1 MGKRE
6 RTRTSYNQDE
16 QLKMLNEALN
26 LDEVNH
32 TEVLNV
38 GNGSQI
44 QTINISNLKPFPGN
58 REIEGTDL
66 DSFAENIKRN
76 GFHGTI
82 AVLRERINDETNT
95 GRSLSETEKATERT
109 GDFTGKYIIISG
121 HRRVA
126 ALRKIIAEDANFM
139 NGGEIPAIILND
151 DITWNQAEELNI
163 LYNNDTQSL
172 SYKERKTAII
182 RLSELYKKRG
192 LNDSEARLKV
202 SEKLKIGRTQVY
214 SYLRIQ
220 NELIP
225 SLLRYFEDEKID
237 FNTAFEISG
246 CSKELQMNI
255 EKRLVETGKIT
266 KDEVLELKKSEE
278 EAELNLKS
286 KVETYSR
293 KNEELLQQIEELKR
307 KSEVLEKGSLEKAQI
322 DHEIRRLS
330 KAKSKNLKNLRESRD
345 GRSVVKDR
353 EAAITKATQKV
364 SNDIYLLQTKLEN
377 GGELS
382 SVDKEKLRIAVKQLL
397 AMVPDAF

>member
-1 MGKRE
+1 MGRRE
-6 RTRTSYNQDE
+6 RTRTSYNQNE

-26 LDEVNH
+26 LDDVNN

-44 QTINISNLKPFPGN
+44 QTININDLKPFPGN
-58 REIEGTDL
+58 REIEDTDL

-82 AVLRERINDETNT
+82 AVLRERENDETNT
-95 GRSLSETEKATERT
+95 GKPLTEIEKSVERK
-109 GDFTGKYIIISG
+109 GEFTGKYIIISG

-126 ALRKIIAEDANFM
+126 ALKKIVAEDSNFL
-139 NGGEIPAIILND
+139 NGGEVPAIVLND
-151 DITWNQAEELNI
+151 DLTWNQAEELNI

-172 SYKERKTAII
+172 SYKERKAAII

-192 LNDSEARLKV
+192 LNDSETRLKV

-220 NELIP
+220 NELLP
-225 SLLRYFEDEKID
+225 SLLSYFEEEKID

-246 CSKELQMNI
+246 CGKELQMKI
-255 EKRLVETGKIT
+255 EKKLLEAGKIS
-266 KDEVLELKKSEE
+266 KEEVLNLKKSDEE
-278 EAELNLKS
+278 TELALQN
-286 KVETYSR
+286 KVESYSQ
-293 KNEELLQQIEELKR
+293 KNAELLQQIEQLKR
-307 KSEVLEKGSLEKAQI
+307 KSEALEKGSLEKEQI

-330 KAKSKNLKNLRESRD
+330 KAKSKNLKNLRDSQD
-345 GRSVVKDR
+345 GKAIVRDR

-364 SNDIYLLQTKLEN
+364 SNDIYLLQTKLEK

-397 AMVPDAF
+397 AMVPDAV